1 MRRPLVALALCSTL
15 LAGALSAQG
24 VLVAPHVVV
33 IDHLSRGTAITLY
46 NPGAEPAE
54 VSISGFFGYPITDSI
69 GEFELAT
76 PDPATAGL
84 PSSAGWIDAYPRRV
98 LVGPLER
105 QTIRLLGR
113 PPANL
118 ADGEYWSRLMISAKG
133 GRVAVQSTDSAS
145 GIDIGLDLEVRTIIP
160 VQYRKGSI
168 KTGVRIEGI
177 RAEKDGDSLAVRA
190 RMVRQGN
197 AAFVGTGHLR
207 LRDESGR
214 LAAEAAIP
222 LAVYVEID
230 PLMRIATAAL
240 PAGRYTL
247 EIELV
252 TERTDLPDTQ
262 IVPAA
267 PARASLPIVLE

>member
-1 MRRPLVALALCSTL
+1 MALALSSTL

-33 IDHLSRGTAITLY
+33 IDHQTRGTAITLY

-133 GRVAVQSTDSAS
+133 GKVAVQSADSAR

-168 KTGVRIEGI
+168 TTGVRIEGV